1 MFGLLLQ
8 GDGGGELGE
17 CCQSLMLSFILVF
30 KFSVLSCTT
39 TYLTLEFYIVWGVR
53 GAGKLDRAEYFQS
66 LILSVIIF
74 NFHLKLCYMLFI
86 YIKVAL
92 HMEHVN
98 F

>member
-1 MFGLLLQ
+1 
-8 GDGGGELGE
+8 
-17 CCQSLMLSFILVF
+17 MLSVPDAFIYFSLLI
-30 KFSVLSCTT
+30 SVLSCTT
-39 TYLTLEFYIVWGVR
+39 TYSAFDFYIVWGGGGVL
-53 GAGKLDRAEYFQS
+53 GNLDRAEYFQS

-74 NFHLKLCYMLFI
+74 NFCLKLCYMLFI